1 MESKAGPLS
10 EIRVLIVAANPLA
23 RIGLVSLLAE
33 SCTVVDDV
41 ADDGDL
47 LAHVEEHQPDA
58 ILWDFGWDTS
68 VALESLSDLSDS
80 PLLPPVVV
88 LLADHADA
96 AEAQSVGASGIL
108 SQNSAAEQIT
118 AALVAVQ
125 HGLFVID
132 SEMNTAPLPESELD
146 PPSEALTPR
155 EVEVLQLLA
164 EGLSNKMIAA
174 RLGVSEH
181 TVKFHVNAIL
191 TKLAAQ
197 SRTEAVV
204 RATRMGLIIL

>member
-1 MESKAGPLS
+1 MS
-10 EIRVLIVAANPLA
+10 EIDAQIRVLIVATNPLA
-23 RIGLVSLLAE
+23 RIGLVSLLADA
-33 SCTVVDDV
+33 CMVVADV
-41 ADDGDL
+41 ADDGEL
-47 LAHVEEHQPDA
+47 LAHAEEHQPDV

-68 VALESLSDLSDS
+68 VALESLSDLSGS
-80 PLLPPVVV
+80 LLLPPVVV
-88 LLADHADA
+88 LLADSADVI
-96 AEAQSVGASGIL
+96 EAQAAGANGIL
-108 SQNSAAEQIT
+108 SQNSTAEQIL
-118 AALVAVQ
+118 AALMAVQ

-132 SEMNTAPLPESELD
+132 SEMNLPPVIDADID

-155 EVEVLQLLA
+155 EIEVLQLLA

-174 RLGVSEH
+174 RLAVSEH

-191 TKLAAQ
+191 GKLGAQ

>member
-1 MESKAGPLS
+1 MS
-10 EIRVLIVAANPLA
+10 EIDTQIRVLIVAANPLA
-23 RIGLVSLLAE
+23 RIGLVSLL
-33 SCTVVDDV
+33 SDGCTIVDDV
-41 ADDGDL
+41 SDDGEL
-47 LAHVEEHQPDA
+47 LAHAEEHQPDV
-58 ILWDFGWDTS
+58 ILWDLGWDTS
-68 VALESLSDLSDS
+68 VALESLGDLSGS

-88 LLADHADA
+88 LLADSADVADA
-96 AEAQSVGASGIL
+96 QAAGASGIL
-108 SQNSAAEQIT
+108 SQNSTAEQIL
-118 AALVAVQ
+118 AALMAVQ

-132 SEMNTAPLPESELD
+132 SEMNVNPLPESEIA

-155 EVEVLQLLA
+155 EIEVLQLLA

-174 RLGVSEH
+174 RLAVSEH

-191 TKLAAQ
+191 GKLCAQ